1 MIIFLHGP
9 DTYRSRQR
17 LKFYEEGFKKKY
29 DPSGLNVVR
38 LDGETLTTEEFRK
51 SVGQVGFL
59 AKKRFVV
66 VENLIHK
73 NKNKKIQ
80 EEIIEY
86 LDNEWSDDNVLVF
99 LEDEAEKVVRGKKG
113 QKEAAKPLL
122 ARLTQEKSEEFTL
135 LSGEKL
141 NKWIREEVKKR
152 GGKIANPAVLEL
164 ASLVG
169 SDLWNM
175 VSEIEKL
182 INYKTKGLIT
192 ADDIKSMVKAKFD
205 ENIFHLTDALAA
217 KNAKLSFQLL
227 HDQIASGAHELYVL
241 TMLVRQFRI
250 LLQVREILDKESNY
264 YAIASRLGLHPFVAQ
279 KAIRDAR
286 KFSLEELKNIYQ
298 QLLEID
304 IKIKTTQE
312 DPRLLF
318 DLLVTRVCGV

>member
-1 MIIFLHGP
+1 MIIFLYGP

-250 LLQVREILDKESNY
+250 LLQAREILDKESNY